1 MPTETILLATLTDLV
16 SLIVWRYS
24 EKGTPKPKSIAET
37 LIGAPPRE
45 NQIRTFRSGAD
56 FDRALQRF
64 IS

>member
-37 LIGAPPRE
+37 LIGAPPGE
-45 NQIRTFRSGAD
+45 NPIRTFRSGAD

>member
-24 EKGTPKPKSIAET
+24 EKGTPKPKSIADS
-37 LIGAPPRE
+37 LIGATPKE
-45 NQIRTFRSGAD
+45 NPIRTFRSGAD